1 MLESEIEIVGHL
13 FSFYVSN
20 VRLYNAAS
28 EATRMSLELCVL
40 ASGSMGN
47 CSVVRYT
54 GGVMLIDLGI
64 GPRTAAKRLEGTGV
78 TLDEIRG
85 VCLTHLDRDHFSPTW
100 TVTLIKRQIPVF
112 CHDRCA
118 DYLIRLAGD
127 ERIGDL
133 LRPFEATPFAIE
145 DGPTVHPIHLEHD
158 DVGSHGFVVENR
170 GARLGYATD
179 LGRVPV
185 YLLDRFSDLQILAL
199 ESNYDR
205 DMQMNS
211 DRPWFLKQRIMG
223 GRGHLSNH
231 QSLDATRAILD
242 RCQRKGKGLPSHIV
256 LLHRSQ
262 QCNCP
267 RLLRQFFSK
276 DARIAPRLVL
286 AEQDQRTDWI
296 RPREVAPSPGEQL
309 MLAWG

>member
-1 MLESEIEIVGHL
+1 MSACITLL
-13 FSFYVSN
+13 
-20 VRLYNAAS
+20 L
-28 EATRMSLELCVL
+28 EATGMSLELCVL

-47 CSVVRYT
+47 CSVVRFA

-64 GPRTAAKRLEGTGV
+64 GPRTTARRLLDTGV
-78 TLDEIRG
+78 SLGDIRG

-100 TVTLIKRQIPVF
+100 VATLIKRQIPVF

-118 DYLIRLAGD
+118 DHLVRLSGD
-127 ERIGDL
+127 DRIADL
-133 LRPFEATPFAIE
+133 LRPFEVDPFALE
-145 DGPTVHPIHLEHD
+145 DGPTIYPIHLDHD
-158 DVGSHGFVVENR
+158 DVGSHGFVVEHQ
-170 GARLGYATD
+170 GCRLGYATD
-179 LGRVPV
+179 LGCVPA
-185 YLLDRFSDLQILAL
+185 YLLDRVYDLQILAL

-223 GRGHLSNH
+223 GRGHLSNQ
-231 QSLDATRAILD
+231 QSLDATRGRFSIAASES
-242 RCQRKGKGLPSHIV
+242 GKEASHIV

-262 QCNCP
+262 HCNCP
-267 RLLRQFFSK
+267 RLLRQLFTK

-296 RPREVAPSPGEQL
+296 CPREVEPRRENS
-309 MLAWG
+309 